1 MRKLPEG
8 TRKELTAMSDVY
20 KLEARKGRAV
30 CPICGRE
37 TQTRIVSGTI
47 LDRFPLYC
55 KNCRRTTLVQYREPE
70 PLSLSR

>member
-1 MRKLPEG
+1 MDEG
-8 TRKELTAMSDVY
+8 TRKGLTAAADVY
-20 KLEARKGRAV
+20 KLRLKNGRAV

-37 TQTRIVSGTI
+37 TQTRIMSDTI